1 MPGQPVSP
9 APILQRPEHRGRR
22 HARRRVAATT
32 ALALAGVLLATTPA
46 SASWVQTQTSAEGKV
61 TRVRDG
67 DTVDV
72 DVWGDG
78 TTAPQTI
85 RNTGIQAME
94 TGQCHAA
101 EATRLMTSLAASKT
115 VRLTARYA
123 STTSWGRPVR
133 YVDAESGS
141 VFTDTQ
147 LPMLNAGHALALTLG
162 NETSRWR
169 TYMLAQQKAEATHQ
183 NLWDTDYCRS
193 GPAQS
198 TPIKVWVNY
207 DGDGDESKNVNTEW
221 VRILN
226 EGTTPL
232 SLTGWWLRSAAQDYF
247 HFPQGTVVQPGA
259 VITLYAGKG
268 TATATSFFWGSPT
281 PKFPNSD
288 EPGGYGSGAYLF
300 DPDGD
305 LRSHTSFPCLV
316 NCTDAR
322 AGKIKMA
329 VNYDAPGDD
338 QTNPNGEWGRPDQPR
353 PGYLRPVVHD
363 PVVAR
368 QRARASSWQL
378 PARGRAH
385 GDPHGPRNL
394 HPAEPVL
401 GQDVRAADQLR
412 RLHAPA
418 HPEHHPDRLL
428 RLGHRPLLS
437 RAARVVRASYPA
449 GCSTVR
455 GFTSMLRLPMLV
467 Q

>member
-1 MPGQPVSP
+1 M
-9 APILQRPEHRGRR
+9 
-22 HARRRVAATT
+22 
-32 ALALAGVLLATTPA
+32 
-46 SASWVQTQTSAEGKV
+46 
-61 TRVRDG
+61 G

-78 TTAPQTI
+78 TTTPQTI

-101 EATRLMTSLAASKT
+101 EATRLMTSLAASKN

-123 STTSWGRPVR
+123 STSSWAARCVMWTPR
-133 YVDAESGS
+133 AARSS
-141 VFTDTQ
+141 ADTQ

-198 TPIKVWVNY
+198 TPIKLVNY

-247 HFPQGTVVQPGA
+247 HFPKGTVVQPGA

-305 LRSHTSFPCLV
+305 LRTHTSFPCLV

-338 QTNPNGEWGRPDQPR
+338 QTNPNGEWVALTN
-353 PGYLRPVVHD
+353 PGPATYDLSYTTLWSHGN
-363 PVVAR
+363 AR
-368 QRARASSWQL
+368 ELPSWQL
-378 PARGRAH
+378 LAPGRAD

-394 HPAEPVL
+394 HPADPVL

-418 HPEHHPDRLL
+418 HPEHHQDCLL
-428 RLGHRPLLS
+428 RLGYRPLLS
-437 RAARVVRASYPA
+437 TSEPERAGTQSLTHCVSHRQTSRSTSTAQWLTSTTLTENSLPTVKNGRDRTVFPVASSSIVKA
-449 GCSTVR
+449 
-455 GFTSMLRLPMLV
+455 
-467 Q
+467 

>member
-9 APILQRPEHRGRR
+9 APIPQRQEHRGRR

-78 TTAPQTI
+78 TTTPQTI

-123 STTSWGRPVR
+123 STSSLGRPVR
-133 YVDAESGS
+133 YVDAQSGS

-207 DGDGDESKNVNTEW
+207 DGDGDETKNVNTEW

-247 HFPQGTVVQPGA
+247 RFPQGTVVQPGA

-288 EPGGYGSGAYLF
+288 EPGAYGSGAYLF

-338 QTNPNGEWGRPDQPR
+338 QTNPNGEWVALTNPGPATYDLSYTTLWSHGNARELPR
-353 PGYLRPVVHD
+353 GSYLRPGERMVIHMG
-363 PVVAR
+363 
-368 QRARASSWQL
+368 
-378 PARGRAH
+378 RGTST
-385 GDPHGPRNL
+385 
-394 HPAEPVL
+394 
-401 GQDVRAADQLR
+401 
-412 RLHAPA
+412 RLTQYWGKTYAPLTNSGGYM
-418 HPEHHPDRLL
+418 LL
-428 RLGHRPLLS
+428 RTPNTIRI
-437 RAARVVRASYPA
+437 A
-449 GCSTVR
+449 CSAWGTGR
-455 GFTSMLRLPMLV
+455 C
-467 Q
+467 